1 MLTLAPER
9 APRPAVVAQPD
20 TIGFAEYLMG
30 AHGRRAVVFL
40 ASSDPPR
47 LPPAVAE
54 RAIVLRAERFASA
67 APPEGIDW
75 ADAVVVGSLES
86 TSVARVATLVS
97 ALSAVA
103 ARGALIVLTT
113 PHRIGSDAV
122 FRDSLA
128 SVGLRPAFVGR
139 TLADNFLRERSVALA
154 VVDAPLAGLLAEP
167 PAPPARRPLA
177 VIATYND
184 ADVIAQLAREH
195 LASGIDLHFVDNW
208 SVDGTYEILAELAC
222 AHGERVA
229 LERWPAGG
237 PVEKYLWT
245 ELLDRKAEIGSAHPG
260 RWIVH
265 IDSDEL
271 WRSPWPELS
280 LAEAFGVAERYGA
293 TAVGASMFTFVPTRD
308 GFSAADEPLEFFTH
322 FTYPPHDSYATLL
335 RAWRQPETK
344 IDLSSSG
351 GHEALFAER
360 SVFPYRFP
368 LFHYPF
374 RSEAQARRKLYRDR
388 LPRFVAE
395 ECERGWH
402 VHFTELGGDERF
414 VSLPDLLH
422 RYEPA
427 TFGST
432 HLLEIISDAVMRRR
446 GGSLLL

>member
-1 MLTLAPER
+1 MLTLAPEH
-9 APRPAVVAQPD
+9 APRAAVFAQPD
-20 TIGFAEYLMG
+20 ALGFAEYLLH
-30 AHGRRAVVFL
+30 AHGRRSIVYVA
-40 ASSDPPR
+40 AAEPAR
-47 LPPAVAE
+47 LPPAFAE
-54 RAIVLRAERFASA
+54 RAIVIGAERLASA
-67 APPEGIDW
+67 APQAGIDW
-75 ADAVVVGSLES
+75 SGAVVVATLAS

-97 ALSAVA
+97 GLAAVA
-103 ARGALIVLTT
+103 GLGALIVVTT
-113 PHRIGSDAV
+113 PHRIENEAV
-122 FRDSLA
+122 FRDCLA
-128 SVGLRPAFVGR
+128 SVGLHPAFVGR
-139 TLADNFLRERSVALA
+139 TLADNFRRERSVALA
-154 VVDAPLAGLLAEP
+154 VVDAPLAALLAEP
-167 PAPPARRPLA
+167 PAPPQQRPLA

-184 ADVIAQLAREH
+184 ADVIAQLALQH

-208 SVDGTYEILAELAC
+208 SADGTYEILAELAR

-322 FTYPPHDSYATLL
+322 FTYPPHDSYETLL
-335 RAWRQPETK
+335 RAWRQPESR

-351 GHEALFAER
+351 GHEACFAPR

-402 VHFTELGGDERF
+402 VHFTELGCDERF

-422 RYEPA
+422 RHDPA
-427 TFGST
+427 TFRSSY
-432 HLLEIISDAVMRRR
+432 LLEMISDAVMRRR
-446 GGSLLL
+446 RGSLLV